1 LGAGA
6 AGFWLVAN
14 RYGKQ
19 AAFVYLALL
28 FAGIVG
34 IANVWP
40 VLFPA
45 KQETEHERLEREALN
60 SPRRAA
66 EIEAWRRIKA
76 AEEARK
82 KVREN
87 LYAEPRR

>member
-1 LGAGA
+1 V
-6 AGFWLVAN
+6 FP
-14 RYGKQ
+14 
-19 AAFVYLALL
+19 ALL
-28 FAGIVG
+28 FAGIVV

-45 KQETEHERLEREALN
+45 KQETEHERLEREARS

-66 EIEAWRRIKA
+66 EIDAWRGIKA

-82 KVREN
+82 K
-87 LYAEPRR
+87 